1 MELRLLMFLA
11 IAGKAFTQYVS
22 TGSIFQSVGTASS
35 MTNSESDDFVI
46 DSSFFACDRE
56 KSCQII
62 VKAKTDKKF
71 SKLDSRLTK
80 EEEKAFTS
88 VYVKERND
96 TMLFNEFWRRLTLQN
111 LTEALPPGFCKRY
124 FPGPPWL
131 VFQRRIDNSVDFNRN
146 WNAYKQGFGD
156 VTGNFWLG
164 LENLHLLTAS
174 EQGATLRVEFRHVS
188 DPSKLF
194 YAQYADFSVSNEAAG
209 YRLNTGSFTGN
220 VGDSLKPHNTMKF
233 STFDQDNDASS
244 YHCAEKRSSGW
255 WFKTCQRANLNG
267 QFPPVPY
274 TQQGMSHMT
283 WYDAN
288 NEFGGVYFS
297 EMKLAC
303 R

>member
-88 VYVKERND
+88 VYVKERN
-96 TMLFNEFWRRLTLQN
+96 
-111 LTEALPPGFCKRY
+111 
-124 FPGPPWL
+124 
-131 VFQRRIDNSVDFNRN
+131 
-146 WNAYKQGFGD
+146 
-156 VTGNFWLG
+156 
-164 LENLHLLTAS
+164 AS